1 MQSDVAA
8 AGLRDLLL
16 LFCGKRR
23 LMRVEGLSMWP
34 TLRPS
39 DRLLVKPFQRGGAL
53 PSPGQILVCRHPQK
67 TGVIITKR
75 LISIDRDRMILQG
88 DNPEMST
95 DSRQFGS
102 VPIPLLIGEVMA
114 KVPMPGKADT

>member
-1 MQSDVAA
+1 M
-8 AGLRDLLL
+8 
-16 LFCGKRR
+16 
-23 LMRVEGLSMWP
+23 
-34 TLRPS
+34 
-39 DRLLVKPFQRGGAL
+39 
-53 PSPGQILVCRHPQK
+53 
-67 TGVIITKR
+67 IITKR